1 MAHLCS
7 FAPFVFQRYYAATDS
22 DCAAEDAAAQ
32 AASFDDLMLS
42 SQFGL
47 VVEGEG
53 SHSYRLYEVMA
64 AGAIPVVIGE
74 DAVAALPL
82 QEVVLAAPCAWI
94 ACWLTPRLLPPR
106 SGH

>member
-1 MAHLCS
+1 
-7 FAPFVFQRYYAATDS
+7 
-22 DCAAEDAAAQ
+22 
-32 AASFDDLMLS
+32 MLS

-82 QEVVLAAPCAWI
+82 QEVCVGCTAWL